1 MVRKLPGTATKKI
14 KAKKPIPSAVDA
26 QAGYV
31 RSEDAPLLPPPPSEV
46 GVTGWLYKNIF
57 ASMSDFSSISA
68 ALKSAFIAVL
78 TLLILYFLATQTIG
92 LLDFAIF
99 SAVWSDPEGL
109 KRQACWTVEQGG
121 ALPAGWHAA
130 CWPFIQAKAKFIF
143 YGAYPTDDLW
153 RVNMTYAI
161 GVFLLAW
168 VLIERLPYRKMVGA
182 LLLTVYPVMA
192 IVLLTGGAF
201 TISTGT
207 IGGAT
212 ILGLALI
219 SIGRL
224 GKAGYITGALGDLS
238 LVAGVCGWVVIAFAV
253 VLAIFSIDFD
263 LEAIDTRDWGGLLIT
278 LVVAITGIVASLP
291 LGILLAL
298 GRRSEMPVAR
308 FLSTVFIEFW
318 RGVPLIT
325 VLFMASVMLPLFMPE
340 GVNFD
345 MLLRALIGV
354 TLFSAAYMAEVVR
367 GGLQAID
374 KGQYEGADAV
384 GLSYWQSMRLIILP
398 QALTHVIPGIVNTFI
413 GLFKDTALVS
423 IVGIFDL
430 LGAAQS
436 TLADAAWSTPVQG
449 LTGYLVVATIFFIF
463 CFGMSRYSM
472 YMEQKLNR
480 SHKI

>member
-1 MVRKLPGTATKKI
+1 MARNTSGTSTKDI
-14 KAKKPIPSAVDA
+14 AF
-26 QAGYV
+26 V
-31 RSEDAPLLPPPPSEV
+31 RSEDAPILPPPATEA
-46 GVTGWLYKNIF
+46 GITGWLYQNIF
-57 ASMSDFSSISA
+57 ASMSDFGSIGGA
-68 ALKSAFIAVL
+68 VKSVLMAVL
-78 TLLILYFLATQTIG
+78 TLVLLYFLVMQAYG
-92 LLDFAIF
+92 LVDFALL
-99 SAVWSDPEGL
+99 SAVWSDPDGL
-109 KRQACWTVEQGG
+109 KREACWTVEQGG

-130 CWPFIQAKAKFIF
+130 CWPFIAAKAKFIL
-143 YGAYPTDDLW
+143 YGAFPDDQLW
-153 RVNMTYAI
+153 RVNLTYFI
-161 GVFLLAW
+161 GAVMLGW
-168 VLIERLPYRKMVGA
+168 VLIERLPYRKYAG
-182 LLLTVYPVMA
+182 LFLLTVFPVFATIMF
-192 IVLLTGGAF
+192 TGGGF
-201 TISTGT
+201 GLSVTS
-207 IGGAT
+207 IGIYT
-212 ILGLALI
+212 LLGLAAI
-219 SIGRL
+219 SFARL
-224 GKAGYITGALGDLS
+224 GKLGRLSGPLADLS
-238 LVAGVCGWVVIAFAV
+238 QVAGVAGWILIVFAALLV
-253 VLAIFSIDFD
+253 FLGVDFN
-263 LEAIDTRDWGGLLIT
+263 LTAVDTRDWGGLLIT
-278 LVVAITGIVASLP
+278 LVVALTGIVASLP

-298 GRRSEMPVAR
+298 GRRSNMPVAR

-325 VLFMASVMLPLFMPE
+325 VLFMASVMLPLFLPE

-345 MLLRALIGV
+345 MLLRALVGV

-449 LTGYLVVATIFFIF
+449 ITGYLVVGTIFFVF

-472 YMEQKLNR
+472 YMEHKLSR
-480 SHKI
+480 SRKR

>member
-1 MVRKLPGTATKKI
+1 MTKETQRQSEAGVPVAFVR
-14 KAKKPIPSAVDA
+14 
-26 QAGYV
+26 
-31 RSEDAPLLPPPPSEV
+31 REDAPLLPPPPSQAGLV
-46 GVTGWLYKNIF
+46 GWLYKNIF
-57 ASMSDFSSISA
+57 ASMSDFGSIGA
-68 ALKSAFIAVL
+68 AVKSVL
-78 TLLILYFLATQTIG
+78 MAGLTVILLYFLATQFYG
-92 LLDFAIF
+92 LLDFALF
-99 SAVWSDPEGL
+99 SAVWSDPDGV
-109 KRQACWTVEQGG
+109 KREACWTVEQGG

-130 CWPFIQAKAKFIF
+130 CWPYIAAKAKFIF
-143 YGAYPTDDLW
+143 YGAYPEDQLW
-153 RVNMTYAI
+153 RVNFAYVVGAVML
-161 GVFLLAW
+161 VW
-168 VLIERLPYRKMVGA
+168 VMIERLPYRKPVGL
-182 LLLTVYPVMA
+182 LLLTAYPVLA
-192 IVLLTGGAF
+192 TVLLTGGGFGLSA
-201 TISTGT
+201 TTVGIY
-207 IGGAT
+207 T
-212 ILGLALI
+212 ILGLAAI
-219 SIGRL
+219 TFGRL
-224 GKAGYITGALGDLS
+224 GKLGRITGPLADLAQIAG
-238 LVAGVCGWVVIAFAV
+238 VAGWVLIFLAAILVLVGVDFNLPAV
-253 VLAIFSIDFD
+253 
-263 LEAIDTRDWGGLLIT
+263 DTRDWGGLLIT

-291 LGILLAL
+291 LGIVLAL

-384 GLSYWQSMRLIILP
+384 GLSYWQSMRLVILP

-436 TLADAAWSTPVQG
+436 TLADPAWSTPVQG
-449 LTGYLVVATIFFIF
+449 ITGYLVVGMLFFIF

-472 YMEQKLNR
+472 YMERKLSR
-480 SHKI
+480 GHKR

>member
-1 MVRKLPGTATKKI
+1 M
-14 KAKKPIPSAVDA
+14 AKKTIKTAPQKIRAKKSAPSVIDA
-26 QAGYV
+26 QAAYV
-31 RSEDAPLLPPPPSEV
+31 RTEAAPLLPPPPSEV
-46 GVTGWLYKNIF
+46 GITGWLYKNIF
-57 ASMSDFSSISA
+57 ASMSDFRSIGGA
-68 ALKSAFIAVL
+68 IKSILIAFLTVVL
-78 TLLILYFLATQTIG
+78 LYFLITQTIG

-99 SAVWSDPEGL
+99 SAVWSDPQGL
-109 KRQACWTVEQGG
+109 KREVCWTVEQGG
-121 ALPAGWHAA
+121 ALPLGWHAA
-130 CWPFIQAKAKFIF
+130 CWPYIQAKAKFIF
-143 YGAYPTDDLW
+143 YGAYPSEELW
-153 RVNMTYAI
+153 RVNLTYAV
-161 GVFLLAW
+161 GALMLAW
-168 VLIERLPYRKMVGA
+168 VMIDRLPYRKTVGA
-182 LLLTVYPVMA
+182 LLLTAYPVLATIM
-192 IVLLTGGAF
+192 LTGGSF
-201 TISTGT
+201 TISAGAIGT
-207 IGGAT
+207 YT
-212 ILGLALI
+212 ILGLVLI
-219 SIGRL
+219 TVGRF
-224 GKAGYITGALGDLS
+224 GNRGYFSGAFGDLAE
-238 LVAGVCGWVVIAFAV
+238 VAGVFGWILVLFAA
-253 VLAIFSIDFD
+253 VLALFSVDFS
-263 LEAIDTRDWGGLLIT
+263 LEAIDTSDWGGLLIT

-436 TLADAAWSTPVQG
+436 TLADPAWSTPVQG
-449 LTGYLVVATIFFIF
+449 LTAYLVVAAVFFIF

-472 YMEQKLNR
+472 HMEQKLSRNR
-480 SHKI
+480 NR

>member
-1 MVRKLPGTATKKI
+1 MARNTSDTSTKDV
-14 KAKKPIPSAVDA
+14 AF
-26 QAGYV
+26 V
-31 RSEDAPLLPPPPSEV
+31 RSEDAPILPPPATEA
-46 GVTGWLYKNIF
+46 GITGWLYQNIF
-57 ASMSDFSSISA
+57 ASMSDFGSIGGA
-68 ALKSAFIAVL
+68 VKSVLMAVL
-78 TLLILYFLATQTIG
+78 TLVLLYFLVMQAYG
-92 LLDFAIF
+92 LVDFALL
-99 SAVWSDPEGL
+99 SAVWSDPDGL
-109 KRQACWTVEQGG
+109 KREACWTVEQGG

-130 CWPFIQAKAKFIF
+130 CWPFIAAKAKFIL
-143 YGAYPTDDLW
+143 YGAFPDDQLW
-153 RVNMTYAI
+153 RVNLTYFI
-161 GVFLLAW
+161 GVVMLGW
-168 VLIERLPYRKMVGA
+168 VLIERLPYRKYAG
-182 LLLTVYPVMA
+182 LFLLTVFPVFATIMF
-192 IVLLTGGAF
+192 TGGGF
-201 TISTGT
+201 GLSVTS
-207 IGGAT
+207 IGIYT
-212 ILGLALI
+212 LLGLAAI
-219 SIGRL
+219 SFARL
-224 GKAGYITGALGDLS
+224 GKLGRLSGPLADLS
-238 LVAGVCGWVVIAFAV
+238 QVAGVAGWILIVFAALLV
-253 VLAIFSIDFD
+253 FLGVDFN
-263 LEAIDTRDWGGLLIT
+263 LTAVDTRDWGGLLIT
-278 LVVAITGIVASLP
+278 LVVALTGIVASLP

-298 GRRSEMPVAR
+298 GRRSNMPVAR

-325 VLFMASVMLPLFMPE
+325 VLFMASVMLPLFLPE

-345 MLLRALIGV
+345 MLLRALVGV

-449 LTGYLVVATIFFIF
+449 ITGYLVVGTIFFVF

-472 YMEQKLNR
+472 YMEHKLSR
-480 SHKI
+480 SRKR

>member
-1 MVRKLPGTATKKI
+1 MAKSTSQTQTTVSFVRT
-14 KAKKPIPSAVDA
+14 
-26 QAGYV
+26 
-31 RSEDAPLLPPPPSEV
+31 EEAPLLPPPASQA

-57 ASMSDFSSISA
+57 ASMSDFSSVGA
-68 ALKSAFIAVL
+68 AIKSLIIGFL
-78 TLLILYFLATQTIG
+78 TLVIIYALVMQFAGLI
-92 LLDFAIF
+92 DFAF
-99 SAVWSDPEGL
+99 LSAVWSDPDGV

-121 ALPAGWHAA
+121 ELPAGWHAA
-130 CWPFIQAKAKFIF
+130 CWPFIAAKAKFIL
-143 YGAYPTDDLW
+143 YGAYPEDALW
-153 RVNMTYAI
+153 RVNTTYAVGLI
-161 GVFLLAW
+161 GLVW
-168 VLIERLPYRKMVGA
+168 VLIPRLPYRKYVGIA
-182 LLLTVYPVMA
+182 LLTAYPIMA
-192 IVLLTGGAF
+192 VILLTGGGFGLSTASIGF
-201 TISTGT
+201 YTIV
-207 IGGAT
+207 
-212 ILGLALI
+212 GLALI
-219 SIGRL
+219 SMGRLARAGRL
-224 GKAGYITGALGDLS
+224 GLAAAEFATIFGLVGWGA
-238 LVAGVCGWVVIAFAV
+238 VILAALLV
-253 VLAIFSIDFD
+253 VLGVDFS
-263 LEAIDTRDWGGLLIT
+263 LEKVDTRDWGGLLIT

-298 GRRSEMPVAR
+298 GRRSNMPVAR

-374 KGQYEGADAV
+374 KGQYEGASAV

-413 GLFKDTALVS
+413 GLFKDTSLVS

-449 LTGYLVVATIFFIF
+449 ITGYLVVAAIFFVF
-463 CFGMSRYSM
+463 CFGMSRYSI
-472 YMEQKLNR
+472 YMERKLNR
-480 SHKI
+480 GRSH